1 MYIIDVFRA
10 VVGLCHARVGFT
22 LFSQSK
28 ELVLTYLLVLYDGGA
43 NFSHNCYSDV

>member
-1 MYIIDVFRA
+1 MC
-10 VVGLCHARVGFT
+10 GLGLIKLC
-22 LFSQSK
+22 K